1 MPLSWFYWYL
11 RIHCFSMTRIPFLFF
26 QSECNFRKARYSWY
40 WILLTTCTSCVTFS
54 TYLACLSCHLLLC
67 AMWVTCLS
75 PRVTRMKWDHVN
87 KWYVTEKM
95 LNTLCLSCFPSITLA
110 SPNSVFLCQFLSST
124 WMLTFY
130 FFSSIDSSILVY
142 SLPATASHKCITVSW
157 KPLIFLE
164 SWLPAVN
171 TERSKRKR
179 SDEEETLLHWMV
191 LRVEF
196 WRQGQKVITEWKT
209 KRTNIKAWKRCLNNK
224 TQSSKGS
231 CHA

>member
-54 TYLACLSCHLLLC
+54 TYLACLSCHFLLC

-110 SPNSVFLCQFLSST
+110 SPNCFPVPISFKHLDADLLFLFVHWLLNTCLFSTCHSFLKALDFPWILTSSSQHRKIQEKKEWWRGNSFT
-124 WMLTFY
+124 LNGFK
-130 FFSSIDSSILVY
+130 SGV
-142 SLPATASHKCITVSW
+142 
-157 KPLIFLE
+157 LE
-164 SWLPAVN
+164 TR
-171 TERSKRKR
+171 TESDHRMENKENKYKSMEEMSK
-179 SDEEETLLHWMV
+179 
-191 LRVEF
+191 
-196 WRQGQKVITEWKT
+196 Q
-209 KRTNIKAWKRCLNNK
+209 
-224 TQSSKGS
+224 
-231 CHA
+231 